1 MGSAIAAR
9 TITNLLGLILRHGL
23 SIKLPEFFGTGRLQF
38 TSSRLWPSLS
48 GNFRIARQGSPPDGK
63 GTAADRAKVVSARS
77 EENPTDHRDML
88 MRHAASTTLDDAG

>member
-48 GNFRIARQGSPPDGK
+48 GNFCIARQGSPPDGK
-63 GTAADRAKVVSARS
+63 GTAAHRADRP
-77 EENPTDHRDML
+77 PTRPVAPRPPDPQPPPPQP
-88 MRHAASTTLDDAG
+88 STHPTQL

>member
-63 GTAADRAKVVSARS
+63 DTAAHRADRPPSRPVAERAR
-77 EENPTDHRDML
+77 ERKPAETEPR
-88 MRHAASTTLDDAG
+88 